1 MLTTANLMEHRRE
14 LRKDTNNLVKFR
26 PVTDY
31 ESEEQFAVIL
41 DINDFGAS
49 LFAYSLLPVGTKIVI
64 DKGDSTLLKAEI
76 VTVGFDKDS
85 DMIRF
90 GVRFITDPERGN

>member
-1 MLTTANLMEHRRE
+1 MLTTTNLMEHRRE

-26 PVTDY
+26 SVDNY
-31 ESEEQFAVIL
+31 KSEEQFAVIL

-64 DKGDSTLLKAEI
+64 DKGDNLLLKAEI

-90 GVRFITDPERGN
+90 GVRFIAEPERGN